1 MEFLDTLLE
10 AILRSGVPNRL
21 GKLPQCANAIQKL
34 RDAGAELHGNP
45 EDAEEGAEEDEGDE
59 TEVQMPAADE

>member
-45 EDAEEGAEEDEGDE
+45 EDAEEGAEEDEEDE
-59 TEVQMPAADE
+59 TEGADAGS

>member
-21 GKLPQCANAIQKL
+21 GKLPQCAASIQKL
-34 RDAGAELHGNP
+34 RDAGAELHINP
-45 EDAEEGAEEDEGDE
+45 EDEGDDGDDD
-59 TEVQMPAADE
+59 DEKEAEGS